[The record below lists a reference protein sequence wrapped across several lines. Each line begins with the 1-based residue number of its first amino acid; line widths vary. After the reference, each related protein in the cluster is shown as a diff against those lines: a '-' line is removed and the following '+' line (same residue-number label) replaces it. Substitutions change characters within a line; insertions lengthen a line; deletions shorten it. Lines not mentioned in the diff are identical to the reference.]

1 MTDTIDRTAL
11 LNAVRDTVRAIE
23 PEAEIILYGS
33 RARGD
38 AQPDSDWD
46 FLILVPGKVDW
57 QRKDRL
63 RDKLFDLELE
73 TDSILSTLIVN
84 RDDWA
89 TGRMSRERI
98 KANVEQEG
106 VPIG

>member
-1 MTDTIDRTAL
+1 MAQADYRQEL

-46 FLILVPGKVDW
+46 LLVLLPGKVDW
-57 QRKDRL
+57 PRERRTREAVIDV
-63 RDKLFDLELE
+63 ELE
-73 TDSILSTLIVN
+73 KGEVLSSMV
-84 RDDWA
+84 
-89 TGRMSRERI
+89 MSRDVWANERTAHTPWHDAVLEEGI
-98 KANVEQEG
+98 KIA
-106 VPIG
+106 